1 MKVAE
6 IMTTDVVTVSPTTS
20 LKEVGEALI
29 GRGISG
35 IPVVSTNR
43 EVLGVVSE
51 TDILYKER
59 KREAHR
65 ARFFGRAANEQEDLK
80 LGARTAGEAMTMP
93 ALTIVADRPVSEAA
107 SLMLDR
113 GVNRLPVVDLEGR
126 LVGIVTRHD
135 LVRAFVRSDE
145 EIVRE
150 IKEHTLVEELW
161 LDSDRFEL
169 KVDQGEVRIQ
179 GEVDSEYDAEIL
191 ERWIKLVPGVVAVDA
206 HLRVVS
212 K

>member
-6 IMTTDVVTVSPTTS
+6 IMTTEVVTVSPTTS

-35 IPVVSTNR
+35 IPVVSTNH

-59 KREAHR
+59 KHEARR
-65 ARFFGRAANEQEDLK
+65 ARFFGRAASDEEELK

-107 SLMLDR
+107 SMMLDR
-113 GVNRLPVVDLEGR
+113 GVNRLPVVDHEGR
-126 LVGIVTRHD
+126 LVGIVTRAD
-135 LVRAFVRSDE
+135 LVRAFVRADE
-145 EIVRE
+145 EILRE
-150 IKEHTLVEELW
+150 IREHTLVEELW
-161 LDSDRFEL
+161 LDADRFEL
-169 KVDQGEVRIQ
+169 KIQRGEVRIQ

-191 ERWIKLVPGVVAVDA
+191 ERWIKLVPGVVAVEP
-206 HLRVVS
+206 HLTVVS
-212 K
+212 R